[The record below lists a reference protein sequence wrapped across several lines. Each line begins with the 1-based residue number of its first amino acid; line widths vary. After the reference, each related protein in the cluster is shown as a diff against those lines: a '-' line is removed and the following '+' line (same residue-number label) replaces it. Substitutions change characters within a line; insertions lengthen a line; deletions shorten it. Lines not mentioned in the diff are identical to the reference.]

1 MNDFLLQWLC
11 YNKGKSFASPRQL
24 VFGSRAQSFRIY
36 SLDESGKKVS
46 VKMEK
51 SGSNIIDLY
60 FWMFD
65 KTLDHLKHLT
75 DFPKPL
81 GSRIKPPYMKLSVEG
96 AIWSRPFSDVE
107 EEYLASPF
115 VCDLLYYAGF
125 IDYRYTRNPETGN
138 KVQGAILGEVMRDEV
153 IDA

>member
-1 MNDFLLQWLC
+1 MNDFLLQWLS

-24 VFGSRAQSFRIY
+24 VFGSRAQSFRIH
-36 SLDESGKKVS
+36 SVDESAEKVS

-51 SGSNIIDLY
+51 SGSNIIDLH

-65 KTLDHLKHLT
+65 KVLEHLKRLP

-81 GSRIKPPYMKLSVEG
+81 GSRIKPPYMRLSVEG
-96 AIWSRPFSDVE
+96 AIWSKPFSGE

-115 VCDLLYYAGF
+115 VCDLLYYGGF
-125 IDYRYTRNPETGN
+125 IDYKYTRNPETGN
-138 KVQGAILGEVMRDEV
+138 KVQGAILGEVLRE
-153 IDA
+153 AL